1 MGMRFYLPANCTNLD
16 WYGRGPWENY
26 SDRNTAA
33 QLGQWSDNTDNGWTR
48 GYIRPQES
56 GYKTDTRTI
65 QLTDGTGYGVE
76 VIGLQPLS
84 FSAMPQ
90 LTEDFDEGTIKKNR
104 HTTDII
110 KRRFV
115 CLHVDLA
122 QRGVGGDNSWGAQP
136 HDEFRLTAKQYS
148 YGFVLRLVGE

>member
-1 MGMRFYLPANCTNLD
+1 
-16 WYGRGPWENY
+16 
-26 SDRNTAA
+26 
-33 QLGQWSDNTDNGWTR
+33 
-48 GYIRPQES
+48 
-56 GYKTDTRTI
+56 
-65 QLTDGTGYGVE
+65 
-76 VIGLQPLS
+76 
-84 FSAMPQ
+84 MPQ

-148 YGFVLRLVGE
+148 YGFVFRLVGE